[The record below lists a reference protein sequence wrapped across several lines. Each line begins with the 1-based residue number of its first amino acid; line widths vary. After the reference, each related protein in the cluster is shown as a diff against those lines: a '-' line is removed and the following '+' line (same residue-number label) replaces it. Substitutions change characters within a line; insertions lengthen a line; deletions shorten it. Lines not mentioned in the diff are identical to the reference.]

1 MVHSKSIVVGVLIMA
16 LTAETALA
24 QPAPAPTTASGAAQ
38 GADTTPGGAS
48 GAQPG
53 AETQA
58 PPTAQPGA
66 TDGGSSDGGPI
77 ISEEIRQQA
86 RSHFQRG
93 LSLLREEAWAPA
105 LAEFLLSRK
114 LFPTRAA
121 TNNAAI
127 AMRKLQRYDE
137 ALDMFE
143 TLLRDFQVPDAER
156 AAAQRELAEL
166 RSLVGTIDVAGA
178 EPGASIVVSGED
190 RGEYPPVKPLRV
202 AAGTHLVRVV
212 KEGYEPFEGRVT
224 VAGGQVASITAKLRK
239 LTASGRLRITERTGK
254 SVEVLVDNVVV
265 GRTPWEGRLGV
276 GDHMVVLRGEGKLG
290 TQPTPAQVK
299 SQELTSL
306 ALLAEDLDASLRVD
320 PTPPGASVWINAVN
334 VGNGVW
340 LGRLKAGQHR
350 VEVKSE
356 GFTPVVRTVTLAK
369 GQRETVAVALERD
382 EDAAL
387 WRKPARVMFD
397 VSTSLLLAP
406 SFGGEVAGGCS
417 GDCSRSMGL
426 GALNLVHGGYELGS
440 GLGFGLEAGFLVVT
454 QQVTG
459 RATNFTPNGFASPS
473 VGTADDALRLTGFLG
488 GATIG
493 YHLGERFPALF
504 RLGVGVMAGQV
515 RDERRGRFRTSS
527 GGAFDASPVAD
538 FQSAT
543 YVYVDPEVRIGARF
557 AQHFEVSAGVQAL
570 LLIAASQPRWNSS
583 IELAASTDGIG
594 RYGDE
599 SLMGDIV
606 LMLAPGVSLRYDF

>member
-1 MVHSKSIVVGVLIMA
+1 MLSASLAAGP
-16 LTAETALA
+16 ALA
-24 QPAPAPTTASGAAQ
+24 QPAGPAASPQGAPPPQAAPPPKTPPPTASPSAAPTAPTTP
-38 GADTTPGGAS
+38 TTPAAPAS
-48 GAQPG
+48 
-53 AETQA
+53 
-58 PPTAQPGA
+58 
-66 TDGGSSDGGPI
+66 DGTPADGGPI
-77 ISEEIRQQA
+77 ITEEIRQEA

-127 AMRKLQRYDE
+127 TMRKLQRYDE

-156 AAAQRELAEL
+156 AAAQRELSEL
-166 RSLVGTIDVAGA
+166 RALVGTIDVAGA

-224 VAGGQVASITAKLRK
+224 VAGGQVASVTAKLRK
-239 LTASGRLRITERTGK
+239 LSASGQLRITERTGK

-290 TQPTPAQVK
+290 SQPTPARVK

-306 ALLAEDLDASLRVD
+306 ALVAEELDASLRVD

-340 LGRLKAGQHR
+340 IGRLKTGSHR
-350 VEVKSE
+350 VEVKAE
-356 GFTPVVRTVTLAK
+356 GFVPVVRTVALAK
-369 GQRETVAVALERD
+369 GQRETVTVTLERD

-387 WRKPARVMFD
+387 WKKPARVTFD
-397 VSTSLLLAP
+397 VSSSLLLAP
-406 SFGGEVAGGCS
+406 TFS
-417 GDCSRSMGL
+417 GDAAAGCGSECSRSVGL
-426 GALNLVHGGYELGS
+426 GALNFLHGGYELGS
-440 GLGFGLEAGFLVVT
+440 GLGFGLEAGMLVVA

-459 RATNFTPNGFASPS
+459 RSATFTPNGLGPQS
-473 VGTADDALRLTGFLG
+473 GTADDALRLTGFLG
-488 GATIG
+488 GATVG

-504 RLGVGVMAGQV
+504 RLGVGVMAGQM
-515 RDERRGRFRTSS
+515 RDERRGHFRTS
-527 GGAFDASPVAD
+527 GGDTFDVDPVAD

-543 YVYVDPEVRIGARF
+543 YFYVDPEVRVGARF

-583 IELAASTDGIG
+583 IELGASTDGIG
-594 RYGDE
+594 RYPDE
-599 SLMGDIV
+599 TLMGEFV
-606 LMLAPGVSLRYDF
+606 LMIAPGVSLRYDF